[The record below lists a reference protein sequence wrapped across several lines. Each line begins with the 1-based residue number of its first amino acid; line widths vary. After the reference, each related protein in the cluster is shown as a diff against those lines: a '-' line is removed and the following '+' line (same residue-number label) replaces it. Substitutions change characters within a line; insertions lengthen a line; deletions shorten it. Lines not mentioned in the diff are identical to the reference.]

1 MSHKLAY
8 LCSSDSWGGLEMNQ
22 LKNACWMQNRGHSV
36 VAVTV
41 QHTPFFEACKKN
53 NLDVLCIERHRKYL
67 DYGKAKQLAK
77 LIQTHAITHL
87 IVRDNRDISVAVLA
101 KRMSKHKV
109 HLSYFMEMQ
118 LGVRKTSLFHTLR
131 YRYIDTWSCPL
142 FWLKEQVET
151 MTHMNKNRIIVIPS
165 GVELEQF
172 KQLPS
177 QTNAREML
185 NLKSDHL
192 VIGLIG
198 RFDPHKGQMVL
209 IEALNQL
216 RDQPLEVCFLGE
228 PTRGE
233 GSSYLTQMNEAIAR
247 FELSDRIHF
256 RPFRNDIET
265 FYAAMDV
272 IVMATNAETVGM
284 VTIEALACGKPII
297 ATNSGGSP
305 EILEFGKL
313 GKLVE
318 PNNARSL
325 ANGIESF
332 VSKQWM
338 PVTDELE
345 ERAGFFNHHHVCE
358 RVEKALELNEF

>member
-8 LCSSDSWGGLEMNQ
+8 LCSSESWGGLEMNQ

-36 VAVTV
+36 VAVSV
-41 QHTPFFEACKKN
+41 ENTPFYEACQKN
-53 NLDVLCIERHRKYL
+53 NLEVLCIQRHRKYL
-67 DYGKAKQLAK
+67 DIGKAKQLAK
-77 LIQTHAITHL
+77 LIQAHAITHL
-87 IVRDNRDISVAVLA
+87 ILRDNRDISVAVLA

-118 LGVRKTSLFHTLR
+118 LGVRKTSLFHSLR

-151 MTHMNKNRIIVIPS
+151 MTRMNKSRIIVIPS

-172 KQLPS
+172 QLLPS
-177 QTNAREML
+177 EANARETL

-216 RDQPLEVCFLGE
+216 REQPIDVCFLGE

-233 GSSYLTQMNEAIAR
+233 GSSYLTQMNEAIMR
-247 FELSDRIHF
+247 FELNDRVHF
-256 RPFRNDIET
+256 RPFRNDIGT
-265 FYAAMDV
+265 FYAAMDA

-318 PNNARSL
+318 PNNARRL
-325 ANGIESF
+325 ADAILEF
-332 VSKQWM
+332 VSKEWM
-338 PVTDELE
+338 PVSNELQ
-345 ERAGFFNHHHVCE
+345 ERAFFFNHHRVCE
-358 RVEKALELNEF
+358 SVEKALNLKKV